1 MPVQGIQGHNQVL
14 GGGEFAV
21 VVVLDDETI
30 GALRCPV
37 QKVIPP
43 PQGHDGP
50 GREVVGGGD
59 VDRGGVGLP
68 QGPYAEAF
76 AVDRDELGGQ
86 AASVADVGKFFVSG
100 VLKSKDRGGT
110 QDLDQSLIQEFRSG
124 ANDDLGRGDLHPP
137 VPPQIVGNG
146 LTQRQQ
152 PVIGD
157 VRKKFPVGV

>member
-1 MPVQGIQGHNQVL
+1 M
-14 GGGEFAV
+14 
-21 VVVLDDETI
+21 
-30 GALRCPV
+30 
-37 QKVIPP
+37 
-43 PQGHDGP
+43 
-50 GREVVGGGD
+50 
-59 VDRGGVGLP
+59 DRGGVGLP

-100 VLKSKDRGGT
+100 VLKGEDRGGA

-124 ANDDLGRGDLHPP
+124 ADDDLGRGDLHPP
-137 VPPQIVGNG
+137 VPPQIVGDG

-157 VRKKFPVGV
+157 VRKKFPVGVRQDLPHEFRPHGDREQGKAAAVALEVDGKPFFFLFLIL